1 MAEDTPRR
9 SLQLPE
15 RESTATEVTR
25 ALLSFLQSGE
35 VLPGGKIPPERQLA
49 EELGVG
55 RSAVREA
62 IKSLSFLGMLVVRQ
76 GDGTY
81 LAESGSDLL
90 PQVIEWG
97 LMLGEPRIRDLIE
110 ARAHIETTV
119 AALAAE
125 RATDA
130 GVAELKQ
137 LLQAMADAGAEVEPY
152 VEADIAFHLH
162 LAHMSE
168 NEVFVS
174 LVTSLR
180 SLLGV
185 WATRVLVHA
194 GETHTSLRVH
204 KPIVAAVAKR
214 DPEAARAAMAAHMA
228 RARTRLETALDGKG

>member
-1 MAEDTPRR
+1 MAEDIPKR

-15 RESTATEVTR
+15 RESTSTEVTR

-35 VLPGGKIPPERQLA
+35 VVPGGKIPPERQLA

-81 LAESGSDLL
+81 LAESSSDLL

-110 ARAHIETTV
+110 ARTHIETSV
-119 AALAAE
+119 AELAAE
-125 RATDA
+125 RAADA
-130 GVAELKQ
+130 GVAELKRR
-137 LLQAMADAGAEVEPY
+137 LQAMADAGAEVTPY

-174 LVTSLR
+174 LVTNLR
-180 SLLGV
+180 SLLGFS
-185 WATRVLVHA
+185 ATRP
-194 GETHTSLRVH
+194 GLRR
-204 KPIVAAVAKR
+204 R
-214 DPEAARAAMAAHMA
+214 DPHLAARAQADRGGRGQA
-228 RARTRLETALDGKG
+228 